1 MKKLIFVLCFVF
13 LTPLFAQELRL
24 GPGESP
30 ALIGG
35 TIADR
40 KLYPATVWIGNC
52 TASIIGPRTIW
63 TAAHCVRTSAS
74 TTIGTARYTSRC
86 IRDENYLR
94 GNSTADY
101 ALCFTDRE
109 VAGIPYENVNIDP
122 KHVSKGDYILQSG
135 FGCTRWGGAIDGQL
149 RVGRSQILTMPSGTN
164 NDYVTGNGAVLCSG
178 DSGGP
183 AWSLNPDGSRN
194 LLISTNSWSNTTS
207 RSYLSAIAT
216 SQGLAFLKRY
226 QDQFKTG
233 ICGVDQKVG
242 CRGVKP
248 AEPVEF
254 MIENAIAKLVAIVQP
269 TAPYSVEDATFSMQA
284 VMDSIEER
292 DSVTADEMQ
301 SAITAAVKV
310 LERGEK

>member
-1 MKKLIFVLCFVF
+1 MKKLLLLLLMIPM
-13 LTPLFAQELRL
+13 TGFAQELRI
-24 GPGESP
+24 GGDKSP

-63 TAAHCVRTSAS
+63 TAAHCVNRSAS
-74 TTIGTARYTSRC
+74 TTIGTTRYTSQC

-101 ALCFTDRE
+101 ALCYTNQD
-109 VAGIPYENVNIDP
+109 VSGIPYENVNTDP
-122 KHVSKGDYILQSG
+122 KHVAKGDYILQSG

-149 RVGRSQILTMPSGTN
+149 RVGRSQIITMPSGTN

-194 LLISTNSWSNTTS
+194 LLISTNSRSNTTS

-216 SQGLAFLKRY
+216 PQGLAFLKRY
-226 QDQFKTG
+226 QEQFKTG
-233 ICGVDQKVG
+233 ICGVDQTVG
-242 CRGVKP
+242 CRNTKP
-248 AEPVEF
+248 KEPVEF
-254 MIENAIAKLVAIVQP
+254 MIENAVAKLVAIVQP

-284 VMDSIEER
+284 VMDSVKERQSVSAEE
-292 DSVTADEMQ
+292 MK
-301 SAITAAVKV
+301 SAISAAVVV
-310 LERGEK
+310 LERGE